1 MKLLR
6 PAAMVLLGM
15 VALAAVAP
23 EWWAPAHYA
32 TQFREAADAEP
43 SARFPLGTDR
53 LGRDRL
59 SRLVYGTRVSLL
71 LAPAAAILSC
81 TGAALIGGS
90 AAVVGGLI
98 EAAILALADLCLSLP
113 WLFLLLTMRALL
125 PLNVSPQ
132 ASISLTFLLLGVL
145 GWAGPA
151 RVVFATVRKLQ
162 CADFI
167 LQAHAAGLAPWRV
180 FLRHLTPNL
189 APVLLAQF
197 CVAVPLYVLA
207 EATLGMLGLGV
218 AEPLPSWG
226 NILRELESGNA
237 LGQPWLLVPVIL
249 LALVVASFQAII
261 PSQAGEQDFA

>member
-1 MKLLR
+1 MNLLR
-6 PAAMVLLGM
+6 RASIALLCV

-23 EWWAPAHYA
+23 ELWTPAHYA
-32 TQFREAADAEP
+32 TQFREAPEAEP

-71 LAPAAAILSC
+71 LAPGAALLSC
-81 TGAALIGGS
+81 TTAALMGGS
-90 AAVVGGLI
+90 AAIAGGVA
-98 EAAILALADLCLSLP
+98 EVAILALADLCLSLP

-132 ASISLTFLLLGVL
+132 TSIGLTFLLLGVL

-151 RVVFATVRKLQ
+151 RVVFASVRKLQ
-162 CADFI
+162 SADFI
-167 LQAHAAGLAPWRV
+167 LQAHAAGLAPVRV
-180 FLRHLTPNL
+180 FLRHLTPSL
-189 APVLLAQF
+189 LPVLLAQF

-237 LGQPWLLVPVIL
+237 LSQPWLLVPVVL
-249 LALVVASFQAII
+249 LALVVASFQAIV
-261 PSQAGEQDFA
+261 PSRTEKRDYA

>member
-1 MKLLR
+1 MTLLR
-6 PAAMVLLGM
+6 RGAIGVLMVI
-15 VALAAVAP
+15 ASAAVAP
-23 EWWAPAHYA
+23 ELWTPAHYA

-43 SARFPLGTDR
+43 SGRFPLGTDR

-71 LAPAAAILSC
+71 LAPAAALLSC
-81 TGAALIGGS
+81 GAAALMGGS
-90 AAVVGGLI
+90 AAVAGGLTETGI
-98 EAAILALADLCLSLP
+98 MALADLCLSLP

-132 ASISLTFLLLGVL
+132 TSIALTFLLLGVL

-151 RVVFATVRKLQ
+151 RVIFATVRKLQ
-162 CADFI
+162 SSDFI
-167 LQAHAAGLAPWRV
+167 LQAHAAGLGPRQV

-237 LGQPWLLVPVIL
+237 LSQPWLLVPVVL
-249 LALVVASFQAII
+249 LALVVASFQAVM
-261 PSQAGEQDFA
+261 PAQTGEKDYA